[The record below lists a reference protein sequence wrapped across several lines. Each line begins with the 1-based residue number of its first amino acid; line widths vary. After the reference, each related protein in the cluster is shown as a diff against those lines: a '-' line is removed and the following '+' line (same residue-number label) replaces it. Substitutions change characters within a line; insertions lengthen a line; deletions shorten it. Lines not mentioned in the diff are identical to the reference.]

1 MGDGYGELLIFDVN
15 SPIFS
20 EVEVCVLHDVKLHK
34 AECSMP
40 RLIAGRSNRLIA
52 GRSNCVEIHNACRS
66 EQTEAQTN
74 EGSLLDITCATDMPA
89 ALETALDDPNFL
101 VCCKILLL
109 I

>member
-15 SPIFS
+15 SPTFS

-40 RLIAGRSNRLIA
+40 RLIA

-74 EGSLLDITCATDMPA
+74 EGSLLDITCAIDMPA